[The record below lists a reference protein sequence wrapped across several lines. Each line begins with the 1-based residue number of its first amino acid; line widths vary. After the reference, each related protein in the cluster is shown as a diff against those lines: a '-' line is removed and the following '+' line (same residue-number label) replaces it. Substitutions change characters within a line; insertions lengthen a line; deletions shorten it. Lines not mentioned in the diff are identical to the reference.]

1 MSHGRYTVNEV
12 EERSSVPA
20 STLRQWERRYG
31 FPKPERSES
40 GYRLY
45 SDTDVAHIEA
55 MKRHIANGVPASRA
69 ADLVRS
75 RETATEAPRPV
86 GSLKDDLVQA
96 LVDLDDSRADD
107 VLSEAHAL
115 HSVES
120 VMLHVMRDAMIEI
133 GDRWHA
139 GAVTTTTEH
148 FASSYMQG
156 RLRALLG
163 IAGKGSHGPTV
174 IVACAPSD
182 QHELGAMMVAVS
194 LRREGYRVLYVGA
207 NAPLA
212 DLRDMSERVQ
222 ADAVMISASTPDSIR
237 ALMEKKSH
245 LDGIAPVLAFGGMAF
260 DARPQLAES
269 LGGVYL
275 SKDLEA
281 AMSAFRALIGVRQ
294 GVTT

>member
-12 EERSSVPA
+12 EERSKVPA

-31 FPKPERSES
+31 FPKPDRSES

-45 SDTDVAHIEA
+45 SDADIAHIEA
-55 MKRHIANGVPASRA
+55 MKRHIANGIPASRA

-75 RETATEAPRPV
+75 RESASEAPRPV
-86 GSLKDDLVQA
+86 ASLKDELVQA
-96 LVDLDDSRADD
+96 LVDLDDSRADE

-115 HSVES
+115 HPVES
-120 VMLHVMRDAMIEI
+120 VMLHVMRNAMIEI

-139 GAVTTTTEH
+139 GAITTTTEH
-148 FASSYMQG
+148 FASSYVQG

-163 IAGKGSHGPTV
+163 MAGKNAHGPTV

-207 NAPLA
+207 NTPVA
-212 DLRDMSERVQ
+212 DLREMSERVD
-222 ADAVMISASTPDSIR
+222 ADAVLISASTPDSVR
-237 ALMEKKSH
+237 ALMDASAY

-260 DARPQLAES
+260 DARPQLAEKA
-269 LGGVYL
+269 GGIYL
-275 SKDLEA
+275 SKDLDA
-281 AMSAFRALIGVRQ
+281 AMGALRSLVGAQEGVA
-294 GVTT
+294 T

>member
-1 MSHGRYTVNEV
+1 MTHGRYTVNEV
-12 EERSSVPA
+12 EERSKVPA

-45 SDTDVAHIEA
+45 SDADIAHIEA
-55 MKRHIANGVPASRA
+55 MKRHIANGIPASRA

-75 RETATEAPRPV
+75 RETATETPRPV
-86 GSLKDDLVQA
+86 ASLKDELVQA
-96 LVDLDDSRADD
+96 LVDLDDGRADR

-115 HSVES
+115 HPVES
-120 VMLHVMRDAMIEI
+120 VMLHVMRNAMSEI

-139 GAVTTTTEH
+139 GAITTTTEH
-148 FASSYMQG
+148 FASSYIQG

-163 IAGKGSHGPTV
+163 MAGKNSQGATV
-174 IVACAPSD
+174 IVACAPGD
-182 QHELGAMMVAVS
+182 QHELGAMMVAVC
-194 LRREGYRVLYVGA
+194 LRREGYRALYVGA
-207 NAPLA
+207 NTPLV
-212 DLRDMSERVQ
+212 DLRGMSDQVR
-222 ADAVMISASTPDSIR
+222 ADAVLISASTADSLR
-237 ALMEKKSH
+237 ALMDKKAF

-260 DARPQLAES
+260 DARPQLAEN

-281 AMSAFRALIGVRQ
+281 AMGAFRALVGAREGV
-294 GVTT
+294 VA